1 MRYEKPYVLTHAES
15 RARPDMPVWTWRL
28 QGRHLWMA
36 IKNTNAPT
44 LRYRAALAL
53 RDPRLADEGLTVRGM
68 MAMAFKTADLF
79 DADVRQYFYEQ
90 SINNKTMRPDYVSA
104 RYRRKVDGIIFQ
116 AQPWRYLVCDR
127 GVCGHVLAVNVDPDR
142 FARRLSGND
151 IWNAKKEFAWINE
164 IAGCTD
170 CIVNN
175 FVLVCCKQLGM
186 ARIERVASTSLPII
200 DLKHFAK
207 CGKQFI
213 IEYDNARSNGEWRLE
228 K

>member
-1 MRYEKPYVLTHAES
+1 MIYEKPYVLTHA
-15 RARPDMPVWTWRL
+15 ATPDTDMPVWTWRL

-36 IKNTNAPT
+36 IKNTSAST

-53 RDPRLADEGLTVRGM
+53 RDPRLADKGLTVRGM
-68 MAMAFKTADLF
+68 MATAFKTADLF
-79 DADVRQYFYEQ
+79 DANVRQYFY
-90 SINNKTMRPDYVSA
+90 KMMRPDYVSA
-104 RYRRKVDGIIFQ
+104 RYRRKVDGVIFQ

-142 FARRLSGND
+142 FARGLSGND

-186 ARIERVASTSLPII
+186 ARIERVASTRLPII

-213 IEYDNARSNGEWRLE
+213 IEYDNARSDREWRLE